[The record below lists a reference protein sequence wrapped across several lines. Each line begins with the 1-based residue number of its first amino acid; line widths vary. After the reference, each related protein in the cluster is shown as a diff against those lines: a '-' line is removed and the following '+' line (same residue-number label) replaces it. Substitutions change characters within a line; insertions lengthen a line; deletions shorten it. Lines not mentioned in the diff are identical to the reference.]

1 MSLAV
6 GGGGMGGG
14 AGAHG
19 GLVMGH
25 STSAGPPGAPQ
36 APPTVAGTGHGP
48 PPLMVGVDMCD
59 KQQKLSMK
67 QVRNVAHLPICAI
80 DLFAEAP
87 IVAMFPPKP
96 KDPTDFIVPRLVGK
110 MKSGVAFKV
119 DSTENGGSS
128 SSSHKTLRKWLTKSR
143 SFEALQADSLTKFD
157 KKSCNNSNGGAAT
170 AVLIDKPY
178 AWLGLRRL
186 DDAPDFLKSSVE
198 TDNVITPAIAEE
210 VAELKN
216 PGACLWTNSTLDG
229 SPPQGDDFDRVV
241 AKLRLHPT
249 KKALTIL
256 PEEATQILFHQA
268 QHHVA
273 SKLAAAAAPLEDADE
288 IENMPIAVALP
299 AWACRD
305 AVIEALY
312 DATGGSSSTFFPRSV
327 CALAGALLKGPDG
340 QLNDLHARIDVVRSA
355 MMKEFEKEFVK
366 DKSATVKNF
375 VFVLIGMTGASTDG
389 LECTALEIT
398 SIRND
403 AHPSVPISGVKVL
416 ANVSYQSADPLSKLK
431 QSVLE
436 LQSILDEIAPEAALP
451 GVLVPYGC
459 STAEQDKIAKM
470 FHAVIAKDNEW
481 ANTPFINTHPEA
493 VAMGAALLA
502 GASHGRILKH
512 TENKKKL
519 DLAMRTQLVAPVAV
533 GVSFDYHGAKT
544 TNDDDANGISSNTKN
559 KTKND
564 VPIKTIFDFDRRIP
578 AGPYIMEFKASECVV
593 YRKDGGAELDDDA
606 FLKAVKE
613 VEGTKGIPM
622 REEAALNLRV
632 QVYEKWTR
640 DGEWK
645 PLGDPQWPLVR
656 IVPGDD
662 DNDKTSEKREACE
675 SVSLELSLAVT
686 GMVTSA
692 LVGERES
699 VVQAL
704 KTSRK
709 NAFYYYLGLGM
720 AILFFGGFFIK
731 SWYEEYT
738 LKRDTARLLA
748 FYKHVLPGSIHDG
761 DHRSAQWVA
770 YKYRH
775 KKKKLWAS
783 LEKKYGF
790 KVLHAH
796 EWGDGPQ
803 PGTASKNSGDEDET
817 VNLDDDD
824 DDPKDPLKGVDDDSK
839 DEPELKDEPD
849 L

>member
-25 STSAGPPGAPQ
+25 NAAAGPPGAPQ

-87 IVAMFPPKP
+87 IVALFPPKP

-119 DSTENGGSS
+119 DSTENGS

-157 KKSCNNSNGGAAT
+157 KKNNNTSGTAT

-186 DDAPDFLKSSVE
+186 DDAPDFQTSGVE
-198 TDNVITPAIAEE
+198 TDNVISPAIAEE
-210 VAELKN
+210 VELKN

-273 SKLAAAAAPLEDADE
+273 AKCPPMEQGGKSKDASAADD

-312 DATGGSSSTFFPRSV
+312 DATGSNGTFFPRSV
-327 CALAGALLKGPDG
+327 CALAGALLKGPDR
-340 QLNDLHARIDVVRSA
+340 QMNDLHQRIDVVRSA
-355 MMKEFEKEFVK
+355 MMREFEKEFVK

-375 VFVLIGMTGASTDG
+375 VFVLLGQTASDG
-389 LECTALEIT
+389 LECTALEIIA
-398 SIRND
+398 IRND

-436 LQSILDEIAPEAALP
+436 LQGILDKIAPEAALP

-459 STAEQDKIAKM
+459 STADQDKIAKK

-481 ANTPFINTHPEA
+481 ASTPFINTHPEA

-502 GASHGRILKH
+502 GACHGRILKH

-533 GVSFDYHGAKT
+533 GVSFDYYGAKT
-544 TNDDDANGISSNTKN
+544 TDNDDSSSNKN

-593 YRKDGGAELDDDA
+593 YRKDGGADLDDDA

-662 DNDKTSEKREACE
+662 DKDATSEKREACE

-709 NAFYYYLGLGM
+709 NAFYYYLGLGL
-720 AILFFGGFFIK
+720 AILFFGGFFVK

-790 KVLHAH
+790 KVLYPH

-803 PGTASKNSGDEDET
+803 PTGTASQNSGDEDET
-817 VNLDDDD
+817 VNLDDEDD
-824 DDPKDPLKGVDDDSK
+824 DINDDPKDPLKDDNAD
-839 DEPELKDEPD
+839 DEPNLKGEPD